1 MNWIPTTEALPEV
14 GQRVAVTGPIVELA
28 VAIFNGSVFVVN
40 GVGILPTDLTAWSP
54 IEAA

>member
-14 GQRVAVTGPIVELA
+14 GQRVAVTGPTVELA
-28 VAIFNGSVFVVN
+28 SAIFDGRVFVVN
-40 GVGILPTDLTAWSP
+40 GVSILPPDLTAWSP